1 MSIKKNL
8 DELKKNAYELSAE
21 AKTSEEIA
29 VIGDISLL
37 IEEAVAIFKKRVKEN
52 DNEM

>member
-8 DELKKNAYELSAE
+8 DELKKNAYELSSE

-29 VIGDISLL
+29 IVGDINLK
-37 IEEAVAIFKKRVKEN
+37 IEEAVVIFKERDKGE
-52 DNEM
+52 